1 MASEA
6 TQCCWKLGDTAA
18 VQPSLWCGSLAVP
31 PVPTPPASAS
41 DVQGGSG
48 PIMLLQQPGPA
59 LHVRSPAR
67 LPACS
72 ARSLLCLSG
81 PTSPAAAVA
90 ALWPCRT
97 VATWFRRSVK
107 NSLTPS

>member
-1 MASEA
+1 MAREA

-18 VQPSLWCGSLAVP
+18 VQPSLWCGSLAVLP
-31 PVPTPPASAS
+31 APTPPASSSA
-41 DVQGGSG
+41 VQGGSW
-48 PIMLLQQPGPA
+48 PIMLLQQPGLA

-67 LPACS
+67 LSACS

-81 PTSPAAAVA
+81 AVSPAAGVA
-90 ALWPCRT
+90 ALWLCRIE
-97 VATWFRRSVK
+97 AMWFRRSVK

>member
-18 VQPSLWCGSLAVP
+18 VQPSLWCGSLVVP
-31 PVPTPPASAS
+31 PAPTLPASAS
-41 DVQGGSG
+41 AIQGGSR
-48 PIMLLQQPGPA
+48 PIVLPQQPGPVP
-59 LHVRSPAR
+59 HVRSPAR

-81 PTSPAAAVA
+81 ATSPAAAVA
-90 ALWPCRT
+90 ALWPCRM
-97 VATWFRRSVK
+97 VAMWFRRSVK

>member
-18 VQPSLWCGSLAVP
+18 VQPSLWWGSLAVL

-41 DVQGGSG
+41 DAQGGSW
-48 PIMLLQQPGPA
+48 PIMLLQQPGLA

-81 PTSPAAAVA
+81 ATSPEAAAA